1 MTGYNPETEE
11 EVVSETEQEVT
22 EPPMYRVL
30 LHNDDYTTMEFVV
43 ELLMYVFNKSFED
56 ATRIML
62 NVHRSGK
69 GVCGIYPY
77 EVAETKV
84 EMVHQLAK
92 ERGFPLKSTMEKV

>member
-1 MTGYNPETEE
+1 MTGYDPETEE

-22 EPPMYRVL
+22 KPPMYRVL

-43 ELLMYVFNKSFED
+43 ELLMYIFNKSLEE

-69 GVCGIYPY
+69 GVCGTYTY

-84 EMVHQLAK
+84 EMVHQLAR

>member
-1 MTGYNPETEE
+1 MTGHNPETER

-43 ELLMYVFNKSFED
+43 ELLMYIFNKSIEE
-56 ATRIML
+56 ATQIML
-62 NVHRSGK
+62 NVHRNGK
-69 GVCGIYPY
+69 GVCGIYTY

-84 EMVHQLAK
+84 EMVHELAK